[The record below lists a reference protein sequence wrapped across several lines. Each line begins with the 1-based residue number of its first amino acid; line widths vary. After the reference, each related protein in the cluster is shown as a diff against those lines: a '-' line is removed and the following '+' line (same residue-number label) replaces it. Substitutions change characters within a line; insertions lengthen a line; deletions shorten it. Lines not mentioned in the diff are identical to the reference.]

1 MIIKPSQKEIAK
13 KPKYKKATKIKKL
26 FKKMKGTSKLETTF
40 EEILIDLGVNYVH
53 HYRFG
58 KREFDFCCTDYNL
71 LIEADGDFWHVNE
84 AMGFEVKYPFQKRT
98 IKNDK
103 FKDKLVSK
111 SNDYT
116 LIRFWEEDINNN
128 KSGVILQLINE
139 LNRLGKR

>member
-58 KREFDFCCTDYNL
+58 KENL
-71 LIEADGDFWHVNE
+71 IFV
-84 AMGFEVKYPFQKRT
+84 VRIITY
-98 IKNDK
+98 
-103 FKDKLVSK
+103 
-111 SNDYT
+111 
-116 LIRFWEEDINNN
+116 
-128 KSGVILQLINE
+128 
-139 LNRLGKR
+139 

>member
-1 MIIKPSQKEIAK
+1 
-13 KPKYKKATKIKKL
+13 
-26 FKKMKGTSKLETTF
+26 
-40 EEILIDLGVNYVH
+40 
-53 HYRFG
+53 
-58 KREFDFCCTDYNL
+58 
-71 LIEADGDFWHVNE
+71 
-84 AMGFEVKYPFQKRT
+84 MGFEVKYPFQKRT